1 MKLQT
6 PRIDVFFLLLLV
18 LVISTSV
25 PVYIG
30 SVKVEE
36 HVQRRM
42 ISDMVSVVGHTFSN
56 VEALIR
62 AKVGSRDIVTA
73 FYQSREL
80 RKSVEDILSLLV
92 TPEIKYVYIVYRDKE
107 GKFRFLADGSK
118 EDRAEIGEKLDVLHE
133 DRWLEAL
140 REKKNVVII
149 QTNLHTI
156 GATYLKPIVQGGEA
170 RALLVADI
178 SVQKIREVRSSLNLI
193 RQLSTGSIIAS
204 LFFLYMA
211 LYQYLKKRKLLRELY
226 TDRLTGLFNRNYL
239 SEAGPGLDISRYY
252 LALMDIDD
260 FRKVN
265 ATYGEEAGDAVLR
278 ELADFLRRNIKR
290 AILIRYAG
298 EEFMVLVPKE
308 MFRNKTQVIEF
319 FEDIKDRIKKHT
331 VRYGGNEIR
340 VRISIG
346 LNISTGRERSLEET
360 IKNADRALYRAKREG
375 KDRVEAYDES
385 VEQLK
390 RKLSVGEVTEAIDG
404 GRILCHYQPVVDLQS
419 GRVIH
424 YEALARIRGEEGEI
438 YTPAFFLEDIKGT
451 FIYTRFVREI
461 IALNVKL
468 LREREDLKISINL
481 APTDVTDES
490 VFEALLGVEKD
501 IRKRMLLEITE
512 VEGIPSFEGVKSAL
526 GELRKLG
533 YRICIDDFGAGYS
546 NLVNLTQM
554 RIDYLKIDG
563 SIIRDIHRNK
573 MSRLLTEMV
582 TRFCREVGIKVVG
595 EFVENERIAEELRKV
610 GVHYGQGYHL
620 GKPGPL

>member
-1 MKLQT
+1 MRLQP
-6 PRIDVFFLLLLV
+6 PRSDVFFVLLLILV
-18 LVISTSV
+18 VSTSI

-30 SVKVEE
+30 SLKIEE

-56 VEALIR
+56 IGEFIKSRV
-62 AKVGSRDIVTA
+62 KDRDIVTA
-73 FYQSREL
+73 FYQDREL
-80 RKSVEDILSLLV
+80 RMSVENTLSLLV
-92 TPEIKYVYIVYRDKE
+92 TPEIKYVYIVYRDEE
-107 GKFRFLADGSK
+107 GKFRFLADGSR
-118 EDRAEIGEKLDVLHE
+118 EDRAELGEKLDVLHE
-133 DRWLEAL
+133 DRWLEAI
-140 REKKNVVII
+140 EGKKSVVIV

-156 GATYLKPIVQGGEA
+156 GATYLKPIVQNGKV

-204 LFFLYMA
+204 VFFLYMA
-211 LYQYLKKRKLLRELY
+211 LYQYLKKRKLVRELY

-239 SEAGPGLDISRYY
+239 DHTGANIDLSRYY
-252 LALMDIDD
+252 LALIDIDD

-278 ELADFLRRNIKR
+278 ELADFLRKSMKS

-298 EEFMVLVPKE
+298 EEFMVLIPKE
-308 MFRNKTQVIEF
+308 TFRNKAQVIGF
-319 FEDIKDRIKKHT
+319 FEDLKDRVKRHT
-331 VRYGGNEIR
+331 IRYRGSEIR
-340 VRISIG
+340 VKMSVG
-346 LNISTGRERSLEET
+346 LNISTGRERSLEEA
-360 IKNADRALYRAKREG
+360 IKNADRALYRAKRSG

-385 VEQLK
+385 VEQLRK
-390 RKLSVGEVTEAIDG
+390 KLSIGEVMDAIDG
-404 GRILCHYQPVVDLQS
+404 GRVLCHYQPVVDLES
-419 GRVIH
+419 GEVTH
-424 YEALARIRGEEGEI
+424 YEALARILGSDGEI

-461 IALNVKL
+461 ININVEL
-468 LREREDLKISINL
+468 LRRRKDLKVSVNL

-490 VFEALLGVEKD
+490 VLEALLGVD
-501 IRKRMLLEITE
+501 RSIRRRMLLEITE
-512 VEGIPSFEGVKSAL
+512 VEGIHSFEGVKRAIS
-526 GELRKLG
+526 ELRRLG

-563 SIIRDIHRNK
+563 SIVRDIHRNR

-582 TRFCREVGIKVVG
+582 TRFCNEVGIKVIG
-595 EFVENERIAEELRKV
+595 EFVENERVLKELKRI

-620 GKPGPL
+620 GKPEPL

>member
-1 MKLQT
+1 MRLQP
-6 PRIDVFFLLLLV
+6 PRSDVFFVLLLILV
-18 LVISTSV
+18 VSTSI

-30 SVKVEE
+30 SLKIEE

-56 VEALIR
+56 IGEFIKSRV
-62 AKVGSRDIVTA
+62 KDRDIVTA
-73 FYQSREL
+73 FYQDREL
-80 RKSVEDILSLLV
+80 RRSVENTLSLLV
-92 TPEIKYVYIVYRDKE
+92 TPEIKYVYIVYRDEE
-107 GKFRFLADGSK
+107 GKFRFLADGSR
-118 EDRAEIGEKLDVLHE
+118 EDRAELGEKLDVLHE
-133 DRWLEAL
+133 DRWLEAI
-140 REKKNVVII
+140 EGKKSVVIV

-156 GATYLKPIVQGGEA
+156 GATYLKPIVQNGKV

-204 LFFLYMA
+204 VFFLYMA
-211 LYQYLKKRKLLRELY
+211 LYQYLKKRKLVRELY

-239 SEAGPGLDISRYY
+239 DHTGANIDLSRYY
-252 LALMDIDD
+252 LALIDIDD

-278 ELADFLRRNIKR
+278 ELADFLRKSMKS

-298 EEFMVLVPKE
+298 EEFMVLIPKE
-308 MFRNKTQVIEF
+308 TFRNKAQVIGF
-319 FEDIKDRIKKHT
+319 FEDLKDRVKRHT
-331 VRYGGNEIR
+331 IRYRGSEIR
-340 VRISIG
+340 VKMSVG
-346 LNISTGRERSLEET
+346 LNISTGRERSLEEA
-360 IKNADRALYRAKREG
+360 IKNADRALYRAKRSG

-385 VEQLK
+385 VEQLRK
-390 RKLSVGEVTEAIDG
+390 KLSIGEVMDAIDG
-404 GRILCHYQPVVDLQS
+404 GRVLCHYQPVVDLES
-419 GRVIH
+419 GEVTH
-424 YEALARIRGEEGEI
+424 YEALARILGSDGEI

-461 IALNVKL
+461 ININVEL
-468 LREREDLKISINL
+468 LRRRKDLKVSVNL

-490 VFEALLGVEKD
+490 VLEALLGVD
-501 IRKRMLLEITE
+501 RSIRRRMLLEITE
-512 VEGIPSFEGVKSAL
+512 VEGIHSFEGVKRAIS
-526 GELRKLG
+526 ELRRLG

-563 SIIRDIHRNK
+563 SIVRDIHRNR

-582 TRFCREVGIKVVG
+582 TRFCNEVGIKVIG
-595 EFVENERIAEELRKV
+595 EFVENERVLKELKRI

-620 GKPGPL
+620 GKPEPL

>member
-1 MKLQT
+1 M
-6 PRIDVFFLLLLV
+6 
-18 LVISTSV
+18 
-25 PVYIG
+25 Y
-30 SVKVEE
+30 
-36 HVQRRM
+36 
-42 ISDMVSVVGHTFSN
+42 
-56 VEALIR
+56 
-62 AKVGSRDIVTA
+62 
-73 FYQSREL
+73 
-80 RKSVEDILSLLV
+80 
-92 TPEIKYVYIVYRDKE
+92 
-107 GKFRFLADGSK
+107 
-118 EDRAEIGEKLDVLHE
+118 
-133 DRWLEAL
+133 
-140 REKKNVVII
+140 
-149 QTNLHTI
+149 TI
-156 GATYLKPIVQGGEA
+156 GATYLKPIVQGDEA

-211 LYQYLKKRKLLRELY
+211 LYQYLKKRKLLKELY

-239 SEAGPGLDISRYY
+239 SETDISRYY

-278 ELADFLRRNIKR
+278 ELADFLRRNIKP

-308 MFRNKTQVIEF
+308 MFKNKTQVIGF
-319 FEDIKDRIKKHT
+319 F
-331 VRYGGNEIR
+331 V
-340 VRISIG
+340 G

-390 RKLSVGEVTEAIDG
+390 KKLSIGEVTEALDG
-404 GRILCHYQPVVDLQS
+404 GRILCHYQPVVELQT
-419 GRVIH
+419 GKVLH

-481 APTDVTDES
+481 APTDITDES

-512 VEGIPSFEGVKSAL
+512 VEGIPSFEGVRSAL
-526 GELRKLG
+526 GKLRKLG

-563 SIIRDIHRNK
+563 SIIRDIHRNR

-595 EFVENERIAEELRKV
+595 EFVPDP
-610 GVHYGQGYHL
+610 YD
-620 GKPGPL
+620 P